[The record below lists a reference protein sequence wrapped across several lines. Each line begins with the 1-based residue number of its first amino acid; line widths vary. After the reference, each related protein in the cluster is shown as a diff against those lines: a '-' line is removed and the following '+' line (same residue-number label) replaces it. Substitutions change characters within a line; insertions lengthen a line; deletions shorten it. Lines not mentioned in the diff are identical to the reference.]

1 MKKAVTAQ
9 NLRTGAVVYRA
20 ADGSWTDRL
29 MEAARY
35 DPGSAELESSLHA
48 ARDAEVVNAYV
59 IDLAE
64 GARNAPAGRGRLREW
79 IRASGPSIE
88 RGRMAKSPPRP
99 AAPAA
104 CG

>member
-1 MKKAVTAQ
+1 MKRAVTAQ

-35 DPGSAELESSLHA
+35 DPGSAELESSLQA

-64 GARNAPAGRGRLREW
+64 GAQNAPAGRGRLREW
-79 IRASGPSIE
+79 IRASGPSFDC
-88 RGRMAKSPPRP
+88 GRKASSPSRP
-99 AAPAA
+99 AAATVR
-104 CG
+104 G